1 MTTKGLYRQTEDLLV
16 LDKYK
21 DAIALV
27 NAELERD
34 GPTPMLIFTLADV
47 LSQQGYR
54 GRAEKVLSEYL
65 SKVDTTNLSPEDIT
79 RLDLMNMQLA
89 FLTPWNTAIFGPSL
103 RSAIEIREKHS
114 SKLLES
120 DWDSGNPVSVC
131 LTSIRS
137 VSLTNLD
144 QNGNLLLRRHFPR
157 ESFQMCGYLALKG
170 CCKHHEA
177 AFQIIASDEALL

>member
-1 MTTKGLYRQTEDLLV
+1 MTVTKDIFRRIEDLLA
-16 LDKYK
+16 LDKCK

-34 GPTPMLIFTLADV
+34 GPTPKLIFTLADV
-47 LSQQGYR
+47 LSRQGYR

-65 SKVDTTNLSPEDIT
+65 AKVDKTKLSPEDNM

-103 RSAIEIREKHS
+103 RSAIEIRAKY

-120 DWDSGNPVSVC
+120 DWDSGNPVAVC
-131 LTSIRS
+131 
-137 VSLTNLD
+137 
-144 QNGNLLLRRHFPR
+144 FP
-157 ESFQMCGYLALKG
+157 STTV
-170 CCKHHEA
+170 
-177 AFQIIASDEALL
+177 AFTD